1 MSESKPTLRREQ
13 IAGMN
18 IHYIM
23 WSLDYFLD
31 VQQRLGFESIE
42 LWCAEPHVTL
52 DHTGYFEAEV
62 LAKKAADRGLRYRTL
77 CPENVVYPWQYC
89 ARKPLHEQRSL
100 AYFKHGIELAEVLGC
115 DRMSINSGWGDWD
128 EDREEA
134 WKRSREHLSI
144 LAEYAGEHGLV
155 LTMESLRPEE
165 SNLVTTV
172 SDAKRMIDEVASP
185 YLQPMVDTTA
195 MGVAGETLE
204 DWFAA
209 FGDGA
214 IHEMHFIDGDPYG
227 HLVWGDGKHDMD
239 AFVATLNAHDLIK
252 EAIAEK
258 GKFDSVYWIAC
269 GGSMIDLIPAHELL
283 QREATTF
290 TSYIYTAREFDI
302 MRPRRLG
309 EKSLVIACSHSGNT
323 PEVVEGCEIAL
334 AAGAT
339 VIAQTDN
346 AGSKIDSGKWTTWVY
361 PWGEGVPQAEVPA
374 GISLSLAAELLDQQ
388 EGYADLADMYAGI
401 AEMDKILPPARKK
414 VNAELGDR
422 FAKLCQEHEFF
433 YILGSGPNFSQT
445 YGFAICSLM
454 EMQWQHCSYIH
465 SAEYFHGPF
474 EATQDGVFYF
484 LQMGSSECRAMDERA
499 LAFLKTHTDT
509 LMVLDAKEYG
519 MEAVPAS
526 VRA

>member
-1 MSESKPTLRREQ
+1 M
-13 IAGMN
+13 
-18 IHYIM
+18 
-23 WSLDYFLD
+23 
-31 VQQRLGFESIE
+31 
-42 LWCAEPHVTL
+42 
-52 DHTGYFEAEV
+52 
-62 LAKKAADRGLRYRTL
+62 
-77 CPENVVYPWQYC
+77 
-89 ARKPLHEQRSL
+89 
-100 AYFKHGIELAEVLGC
+100 
-115 DRMSINSGWGDWD
+115 
-128 EDREEA
+128 
-134 WKRSREHLSI
+134 
-144 LAEYAGEHGLV
+144 
-155 LTMESLRPEE
+155 
-165 SNLVTTV
+165 
-172 SDAKRMIDEVASP
+172 
-185 YLQPMVDTTA
+185 
-195 MGVAGETLE
+195 
-204 DWFAA
+204 
-209 FGDGA
+209 
-214 IHEMHFIDGDPYG
+214 
-227 HLVWGDGKHDMD
+227 
-239 AFVATLNAHDLIK
+239 NAHDLIK

-309 EKSLVIACSHSGNT
+309 EKSLGIACSHSGNT

-401 AEMDKILPPARKK
+401 AEMDKILPPAREK

-526 VRA
+526 VRAYLDPVLFYAMNCELRAARGKVFDHDPDFRRYMGVVEY